1 MKVLMAQIDDYQIKL
16 QDLENEYEVYKTR
29 TQTEMIELRDKS
41 DTMQNT
47 LDTMPNVENILNDLR
62 ETQYTAA
69 NKEEEAERV
78 TEDCKKK
85 LIVV

>member
-1 MKVLMAQIDDYQIKL
+1 MAQIDDYQIKL
-16 QDLENEYEVYKTR
+16 QD
-29 TQTEMIELRDKS
+29 
-41 DTMQNT
+41 